1 MSTMRVGNLND
12 SIQAIRLANN
22 PIVHPQKMGLEG
34 EIGKNINGSSLIK
47 VPDWIQNP
55 LGRYYLYFAHHRGQ
69 FIRLAYADRI
79 DGLWQI
85 YKPGT
90 LQIEQTNCFDHIA
103 SPDVHIDEEKQEIQM
118 YFHGCSREKQ
128 QVTMLAISK
137 DGLQFN
143 PSSEVLGPFYFRV
156 FQYGGYHYA
165 LAKNYNIGGIL
176 LRSRNG
182 RSNFEVGLPFIPNL
196 RHTAVLVQGNKLIVF
211 YSKIGDA
218 PECILM
224 SWVDLTKDWK
234 EWRPSPPIVILKPEM
249 DYEGVHLPIQPSV
262 PGLAKLPVRQ
272 LRDPAI
278 YEENRQIYLLYSV
291 AGEQGIA
298 IAKLNLNSDLE
309 GIANITPKEKLVQNT
324 SSLWQTIRSNVQRQ
338 HRTPSIRPVAR
349 DRPIPLSFAQERL
362 WQLHQLNPKNT
373 AHHLQAIIRLQGK
386 LNLTALEQSF
396 CEIARRH
403 EILRTT
409 FPSVEGQPVQMIAA
423 DTDFQLKT
431 IDLQHLSDTE
441 QNSAIERSIS
451 SMRNE
456 PFDLAIGPLWR
467 VQLLHLREDDYLL
480 IRVTHH
486 IIFDGWSGTVFRQEL
501 TRLYAGFNAGQSAS
515 LPPLNI
521 QYADYAAW
529 QRQTL
534 NEEAMSSQYQYWQ
547 QQLSAPIAPLE
558 LPLDR
563 PRPPFPSHEGSQQ
576 TLTLSP
582 ELTRSLKQ
590 LSHQEGVSLFVTLL
604 AAFQALL
611 FGYTQQTDLLMCSP
625 VANRSRPELKKL
637 MGYFNNLLLLRT
649 DLSGNPTGRDLLHRV
664 SQVVLAAQEH
674 QDLPLE
680 AIAEFPHLAPI
691 PFNRAMFALQNLLTH
706 PLELAGMTVRG
717 LHREQTSADFD
728 LFLSMR
734 EREGQ
739 LEGQLKYRT
748 ALFEATTIAQMLENF
763 QAVLESW
770 VVHPGHSI
778 DSLPVRD
785 RKSLPAPD
793 WQQQTSTSF
802 VAPRNA
808 IEQQLAE
815 IWKNVLCR
823 ETPVGIHDNFFDL
836 GGHSLMAIQ
845 AIVRVRD
852 RFQVGITPRHWFES
866 PTVAE
871 LAAIIETWEQRE
883 GEPFLP
889 KIVPRSPQIEG
900 FSQNKSIYEEGEI

>member
-1 MSTMRVGNLND
+1 M
-12 SIQAIRLANN
+12 N
-22 PIVHPQKMGLEG
+22 PTQ
-34 EIGKNINGSSLIK
+34 
-47 VPDWIQNP
+47 
-55 LGRYYLYFAHHRGQ
+55 
-69 FIRLAYADRI
+69 
-79 DGLWQI
+79 
-85 YKPGT
+85 
-90 LQIEQTNCFDHIA
+90 
-103 SPDVHIDEEKQEIQM
+103 
-118 YFHGCSREKQ
+118 
-128 QVTMLAISK
+128 
-137 DGLQFN
+137 
-143 PSSEVLGPFYFRV
+143 PSS
-156 FQYGGYHYA
+156 
-165 LAKNYNIGGIL
+165 K
-176 LRSRNG
+176 
-182 RSNFEVGLPFIPNL
+182 
-196 RHTAVLVQGNKLIVF
+196 
-211 YSKIGDA
+211 
-218 PECILM
+218 
-224 SWVDLTKDWK
+224 
-234 EWRPSPPIVILKPEM
+234 
-249 DYEGVHLPIQPSV
+249 
-262 PGLAKLPVRQ
+262 
-272 LRDPAI
+272 
-278 YEENRQIYLLYSV
+278 
-291 AGEQGIA
+291 
-298 IAKLNLNSDLE
+298 
-309 GIANITPKEKLVQNT
+309 T

-338 HRTPSIRPVAR
+338 HRTPSIQPVAR

-373 AHHLQAIIRLQGK
+373 AHHLPSIIRLQGK

-396 CEIARRH
+396 REIARRH

-409 FPSVEGQPVQMIAA
+409 FPTVNGQPVQMIAA

-451 SMRNE
+451 SIRNE

-480 IRVTHH
+480 IRITHH

-501 TRLYAGFNAGQSAS
+501 TRLYAAFNTGESAS

-637 MGYFNNLLLLRT
+637 MGYFNNVLLLRT
-649 DLSGNPTGRDLLHRV
+649 DLSGNPSGRDLLHRV

-691 PFNRAMFALQNLLTH
+691 SFNRAMFALQNLPTH

-739 LEGQLKYRT
+739 LVGQLKYRT
-748 ALFEATTIAQMLENF
+748 VLFEATTIAQMLENF

-770 VVHPGHSI
+770 VAHPEQSI
-778 DSLPVRD
+778 DALPVQV
-785 RKSLPAPD
+785 KKPIEAVLTPKHP
-793 WQQQTSTSF
+793 F
-802 VAPRNA
+802 VAPRTS
-808 IEQQLAE
+808 IEQQVAQ
-815 IWKNVLCR
+815 IWSQVLGLER
-823 ETPVGIHDNFFDL
+823 VGIQDNFFQI
-836 GGHSLMAIQ
+836 GGHSLLAT
-845 AIVRVRD
+845 
-852 RFQVGITPRHWFES
+852 QVISRILIEISIEIPLRSLFDK
-866 PTVAE
+866 PTLAE
-871 LAAIIETWEQRE
+871 LAEAIEQLKDQQ
-883 GEPFLP
+883 PNTLSVP
-889 KIVPRSPQIEG
+889 AIVPISRIRSSVDQSEAFEITDRRE
-900 FSQNKSIYEEGEI
+900 IDTIVEYEEGEI